1 MSFSSELKDAIC
13 KIRPSGCCEFAE
25 CFGMLFFA
33 REFKDDKIELRTE
46 YEGVARMFSTLIKNC
61 FGVHTRSMVTEKGV
75 GKYRE
80 IIDADAVC
88 KRIFSFSDDYKGD
101 FFNGYT
107 AMRECCAGAFLR
119 GTFLVCGSMSNPNKE
134 YHLEFVVKTE
144 YQQSELVFFLINLNL
159 NPKTARKG
167 NLYCVYLKQ
176 SDQIEELL
184 TRMDVTQYTIE
195 LMEIKIEKSVRNR
208 INRITNFESAN
219 TTKTVN
225 ASVDQVRAI
234 NFLEESGLLS
244 SLPKELYS
252 AAILRLENP
261 DASLKEL
268 CELSDESITRS
279 GMNHRL
285 QKLVKIAQQKKG

>member
-13 KIRPSGCCEFAE
+13 KLRPSGCCEFAE

-33 REFKDDKIELRTE
+33 REFNEDRIELRTE
-46 YEGVARMFSTLIKNC
+46 YEGVARLFSTLIKNC
-61 FGVHTRSMVTEKGV
+61 FGVHTRSTVAGKGV
-75 GKYRE
+75 GKYKE
-80 IIDADAVC
+80 VIDVSAIC
-88 KRIFSFSDDYKGD
+88 KRIFSFSEDYKGD
-101 FFNGYT
+101 FFKGYT

-119 GTFLVCGSMSNPNKE
+119 GTFLVCGSISNPNKE
-134 YHLEFVVKTE
+134 YHLEFVVKNE
-144 YQQSELVFFLINLNL
+144 YQQSELVYFLLNLNL
-159 NPKTARKG
+159 NPKTSKKG
-167 NLYCVYLKQ
+167 HLYCVYLKQ

-208 INRITNFESAN
+208 INRINNCESAN
-219 TTKTVN
+219 LTKTVN

-234 NFLEESGLLS
+234 KFLEEEGFLS
-244 SLPKELYS
+244 SLPKELYF

-285 QKLVKIAQQKKG
+285 QKLVKIAQSKEN